1 MNLQEE
7 VKTVNKNSPK
17 IGDKFYTIN
26 RNRKISSII
35 FDEKTMNSYFKRLYR
50 NNIFNSEKECKQKL
64 DYLEQSNII
73 LDDEPLSDAE
83 IVFITNSAINYILR

>member
-83 IVFITNSAINYILR
+83 IVFITNSAMNYIL